1 MKIEWKGKEVKN
13 PILRILLGFIGI
25 VVAILGIVVS
35 VLGIVVTMLGIV
47 VVIFVIVLIMAT
59 SPIWLI
65 IHLILKVSGRKGFIK
80 RGLSIKFD
88 NEAFKKQ

>member
-1 MKIEWKGKEVKN
+1 MEIQWKGREVRN
-13 PILRILLGFIGI
+13 PILRILLGFIGLI
-25 VVAILGIVVS
+25 MSIFGIIIA

-47 VVIFVIVLIMAT
+47 VAMFVIVLIIAA

-65 IHLILKVSGRKGFIK
+65 IHLILKVSGRKGFI
-80 RGLSIKFD
+80 REGLPIKFD